1 MKSAAKLLAV
11 ITLAATPWVAQAQS
25 EEELAKQLANPI
37 SSLISVPLQANF
49 DPDVGADKAGRRF
62 TLNVQP
68 VIPISINRDWNMI
81 SRTILPIIDQ
91 NNVVPGVGDQTGIGD
106 ITQSLFFSPKES
118 RNGITWG
125 VGPVFLLPSGSEDL
139 LSSKKWGIGPTGVIL
154 KQDGPWTYGMLANHI
169 WSVAG
174 SDDRRDISS
183 TFLQPFLSHT
193 TKDGWT
199 YTLNLESTY
208 DWKEKDSTVPVN
220 GTVSK
225 LTKFGNQR
233 VSLSAGL
240 RYYIES
246 PDDGPKGWGVR
257 FGVTFLFPR

>member
-1 MKSAAKLLAV
+1 MKSAAKRLAA
-11 ITLAATPWVAQAQS
+11 IALAATPWVAQAQS

-91 NNVVPGVGDQTGIGD
+91 NNVVPGAGDQTGIGD

-174 SDDRRDISS
+174 NDDRRDISS

-193 TKDGWT
+193 TKDSWT

-225 LTKFGNQR
+225 LTRFGNQR

-240 RYYIES
+240 RYYIKS
-246 PDDGPKGWGVR
+246 PDEGPKGWGVR
-257 FGVTFLFPR
+257 FGITFLFPR